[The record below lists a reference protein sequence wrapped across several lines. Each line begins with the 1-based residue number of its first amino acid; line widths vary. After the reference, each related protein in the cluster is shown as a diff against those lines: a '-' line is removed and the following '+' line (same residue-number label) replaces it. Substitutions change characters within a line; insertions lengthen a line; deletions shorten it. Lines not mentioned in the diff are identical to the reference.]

1 VDGWL
6 TEAKGCGVP
15 ALANFAAGLESDGAA
30 IRAALTD
37 PASSGPAEG
46 QINRLKLIKRQG
58 YGHAG
63 LDLLRR
69 RMILAE
75 RRANRATVLAS
86 SSCSTWATLAAAAL
100 SRAETG

>member
-1 VDGWL
+1 M
-6 TEAKGCGVP
+6 
-15 ALANFAAGLESDGAA
+15 

-46 QINRLKLIKRQG
+46 QINRLKRIKRQG

-69 RMILAE
+69 RMILA
-75 RRANRATVLAS
+75 A
-86 SSCSTWATLAAAAL
+86 
-100 SRAETG
+100 